1 MRIIDVLQ
9 RYVQPALGCTEPAA
23 VALAAAAARR
33 AITGEI
39 EGLHLVVDKMV
50 LRNALAVAMPGSG
63 GQAGIAIAA
72 ALGAIAGK
80 ADMRLEVLSK
90 ATEEQLAA
98 ARALVDAGRV
108 AVDLDSGH
116 RNLYIEAKVSTSDG
130 VGRAVIQGS
139 HTNITLIERN
149 GQNLTCEVPVTAAD
163 CPNEHDGPSDW
174 LRNATVSELVA
185 AVEEM
190 PQESVDFV
198 LDGIAMN
205 ARAAQEGLRLAPG
218 LGIGA
223 RLAETKAESTD
234 SSRLLAPAWTAAAV
248 DARMSGLPVSVM
260 TSSGSGNQ
268 GIAVTLPCLV
278 VARSLKADDDRLARA
293 VALGH
298 LLLARMREELGALTP
313 LCGSALHAAAASS
326 AAMTWLLGGSVA
338 QIGQAAALVLGTQ
351 GGILCDGAKPGC
363 ALKAATG
370 AQLALQVAL
379 LCVKDLQAGPG
390 NGLMGKPFPE
400 VLSDLAVV
408 ARDLEVASDRV
419 LTILA
424 HDSSIGR

>member
-9 RYVQPALGCTEPAA
+9 HYVQPALGCTEPAA

-39 EGLHLVVDKMV
+39 KALHVVVDRMV
-50 LRNALAVAMPGSG
+50 LRNALAVAMPGTG
-63 GQAGIAIAA
+63 GQAGIAIVA
-72 ALGAIAGK
+72 ALGALAGEP
-80 ADMRLEVLSK
+80 DLGLEALRK
-90 ATEEQLAA
+90 ATEQHLAA

-108 AVDLDSGH
+108 AVELDSS
-116 RNLYIEAKVSTSDG
+116 RRTLYIEAKVSTSDG
-130 VGRAVIQGS
+130 IGRAVIEGS
-139 HTNITLIERN
+139 HTNLTLIERN
-149 GQNLTCEVPVTAAD
+149 GQNLRCEVPSTAAD
-163 CPNEHDGPSDW
+163 RSNEHHEPRDW

-205 ARAAQEGLRLAPG
+205 ERAAQEGLRLAPG

-223 RLAETKAESTD
+223 RLAKSRFDSTD

-268 GIAVTLPCLV
+268 GIAVTLPCLA
-278 VARSLKADDDRLARA
+278 VARSLKAGDDRLARA

-313 LCGSALHAAAASS
+313 LCGSALQAAAASS
-326 AAMTWLLGGSVA
+326 AAMTWLIGGNVV
-338 QIGQAAALVLGTQ
+338 QVGQAATIVLGTQ
-351 GGILCDGAKPGC
+351 GGILCDGAKPSC

-370 AQLALQVAL
+370 AQFALQVAL
-379 LCVKDLQAGPG
+379 LCAENLHAGPG

-400 VLSDLAVV
+400 VLRDLAAV
-408 ARDLEVASDRV
+408 ARDMEGASDRV

-424 HDSSIGR
+424 HDSTRGA

>member
-9 RYVQPALGCTEPAA
+9 HYVQPALGCTEPAA

-39 EGLHLVVDKMV
+39 EGLHVVVDKMV

-63 GQAGIAIAA
+63 GQAGIAIIA
-72 ALGAIAGK
+72 ALGALAGRP
-80 ADMRLEVLSK
+80 DMGLEVLSK
-90 ATEEQLAA
+90 ATEQHLAA

-108 AVDLDSGH
+108 AVDLDSD
-116 RNLYIEAKVSTSDG
+116 RRTLYIEAIVSTSDG
-130 VGRAVIQGS
+130 IGRAVIQGS

-149 GQNLTCEVPVTAAD
+149 GQNLTCEVPATAAH
-163 CPNEHDGPSDW
+163 CSNEHNGPGDW
-174 LRNATVSELVA
+174 LRNATLPELVA
-185 AVEEM
+185 AVEQM

-198 LDGIAMN
+198 LHGIAMN
-205 ARAAQEGLRLAPG
+205 ERAAQEGLRLAPG

-223 RLAETKAESTD
+223 RLVESKAESPD
-234 SSRLLAPAWTAAAV
+234 SSRLLAPALTAAAV

-268 GIAVTLPCLV
+268 GIAVTLPCLA

-326 AAMTWLLGGSVA
+326 AAMTWLIGGSVA
-338 QIGQAAALVLGTQ
+338 QVAQAAAIVLGTH
-351 GGILCDGAKPGC
+351 GGILCDGAKPAC

-379 LCVKDLQAGPG
+379 LCAENLHAGPR

-408 ARDLEVASDRV
+408 ASDLEVASDRV

-424 HDSSIGR
+424 HDSTRSA